1 MNVKPL
7 EELYSDAKESFK
19 KLAISWIKVPET
31 NNNTANGLS
40 YDQQTFAEYAYFHQ
54 GNLKKAKQAYYS
66 GARLMRF
73 VYNNY
78 RNDTYPHADIAF
90 RIDRINMALLSDHPQ
105 IITGLGHAVT
115 NRLTQQAA
123 RGATNFTIL
132 AIIREDVEV
141 LSEQIKL
148 LTKYHLSKKNRNW
161 IQPEVNFFS
170 AYLAKD
176 QQGITDAIYS
186 MLKSRKYMYISKAF
200 MRGERRMDIPAI
212 TYAKL
217 AWLKG
222 YEIEIDHPMIP
233 MDFLPIQPLDHYT
246 DELPFLKE

>member
-1 MNVKPL
+1 MTNIEK
-7 EELYSDAKESFK
+7 LYIIAKESFSK
-19 KLAISWIKVPET
+19 SAISWIKVPKT
-31 NNNTANGLS
+31 NDSTANGLA
-40 YDQQTFAEYAYFHQ
+40 YNQQTFAEYAYFHQ
-54 GNLKKAKQAYYS
+54 TNLEQAKQAYYS

-78 RNDTYPHADIAF
+78 PDANIAF

-105 IITGLGHAVT
+105 IIIDLGNAVT
-115 NRLTQQAA
+115 DKLTKQAA

-132 AIIREDVEV
+132 AIIRDDVEV
-141 LSEQIKL
+141 VSEQIKL
-148 LTKYHLSKKNRNW
+148 LTKYHLSKKTRNW
-161 IQPEVNFFS
+161 IQPEVDFFS
-170 AYLAKD
+170 AYLAKN
-176 QQGITDAIYS
+176 QQEMTNAIYA

-200 MRGERRMDIPAI
+200 MKGERRIDVPAI

-233 MDFLPIQPLDHYT
+233 MDFLPIKPLDHYA